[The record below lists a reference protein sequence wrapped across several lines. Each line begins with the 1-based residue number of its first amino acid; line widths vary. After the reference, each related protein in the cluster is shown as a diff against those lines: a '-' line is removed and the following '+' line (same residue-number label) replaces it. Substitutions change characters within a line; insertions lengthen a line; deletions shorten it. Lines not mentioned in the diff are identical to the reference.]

1 MATSDIS
8 RIRSNIQSL
17 NILQALRGVSRDL
30 STHQLRLATGKRINE
45 AGDDPAGLSI
55 ASKLDIRNR
64 NLSQVMDNLGEAKNL
79 IGVAEGGLDKMKDVL
94 SDMSAKILK
103 AASDSIG
110 TTERQAISAQ
120 LVQLTSEINSISSDT
135 SFNGV
140 QLLSA
145 AVTFTFQTGENSQ
158 TSFTSA
164 NYSATALAMTQMSAL
179 TAGTVID
186 STNYAAYLAEITG
199 ALATVNNGLTTVGSL
214 TNRFTVKED
223 VISVAITNTQAAYS
237 RIMDADVAQEQM
249 FVVRDQILQQ
259 TATSVLAQA
268 NVNSQS
274 LLALFR

>member
-1 MATSDIS
+1 MAYSDIS

-17 NILQALRGVSRDL
+17 NILQALQGVSRDL
-30 STHQLRLATGKRINE
+30 ATHQLRLATGKQINE
-45 AGDDPAGLSI
+45 AGDDPAGLTI
-55 ASKLDIRNR
+55 ASKLDIRSR
-64 NLSQVMDNLGEAKNL
+64 NLNQITANLGEAKNL
-79 IGVAEGGLDKMKDVL
+79 IGVAEGGLEKLKDVL

-120 LVQLTSEINSISSDT
+120 LVQLTNEVNSISSDT

-140 QLLSA
+140 SLLNST
-145 AVTFTFQTGENSQ
+145 VTFTFQTGEGSQ
-158 TSFTSA
+158 TAFTSA
-164 NYSATALAMTQMSAL
+164 DYSATALAMTNMAAL
-179 TAGTVID
+179 TAGTVINSSNY
-186 STNYAAYLAEITG
+186 STYLQEVTS
-199 ALATVNNGLTTVGSL
+199 ALSTVTSGLTTVGSL

-223 VISVAITNTQAAYS
+223 VIAVAQTNTQAAYS

-249 FVVRDQILQQ
+249 QVVRDQILQQ

-274 LLALFR
+274 LLALFK

>member
-1 MATSDIS
+1 MAYSDIY

-17 NILQALRGVSRDL
+17 NILQALQSNSRDL
-30 STHQLRLATGKRINE
+30 AMHQLRLATGKQINE
-45 AGDDPAGLSI
+45 AGDDPAGLTI
-55 ASKLDIRNR
+55 ATKLDIRNR
-64 NLSQVMDNLGEAKNL
+64 NLSQITANLGEAKNL
-79 IGVAEGGLDKMKDVL
+79 IGVAEGGLEKMKDVL

-120 LVQLTSEINSISSDT
+120 LVQLTNEINSISSDT

-140 QLLSA
+140 SLLSS
-145 AVTFTFQTGENSQ
+145 AVTFTFQTGEGSQ
-158 TSFTSA
+158 TAFTSA
-164 NYSATALAMTQMSAL
+164 NYSATSLAMTQMAAL
-179 TAGTVID
+179 TAGTVINSANY
-186 STNYAAYLAEITG
+186 STYLQEITT
-199 ALATVNNGLTTVGSL
+199 AISSVTSGLTTVGSL

-223 VISVAITNTQAAYS
+223 VIAVAQTNTQAAYS

>member
-1 MATSDIS
+1 MAYSDIS

-17 NILQALRGVSRDL
+17 NILQALQANSRDL
-30 STHQLRLATGKRINE
+30 ATHQLRLATGKQINE
-45 AGDDPAGLSI
+45 AGDDPAGLTI
-55 ASKLDIRNR
+55 ATKLDIRNR
-64 NLSQVMDNLGEAKNL
+64 NLSQITANLGEAKNL
-79 IGVAEGGLDKMKDVL
+79 IGVAEGGLEKMKDVL

-120 LVQLTSEINSISSDT
+120 LVQLTNEINSISSDT

-140 QLLSA
+140 SLLSST
-145 AVTFTFQTGENSQ
+145 VTFTFQTGEGSQ
-158 TSFTSA
+158 TAFTSA
-164 NYSATALAMTQMSAL
+164 NYSATSLAMTQMAAL
-179 TAGTVID
+179 TSGTVIN
-186 STNYAAYLAEITG
+186 SANYATYLQEVTTAISSVTS
-199 ALATVNNGLTTVGSL
+199 GLTTVGSL

-223 VISVAITNTQAAYS
+223 VIAVAQTNTQAAYS

>member
-1 MATSDIS
+1 MASSDIS

-17 NILQALRGVSRDL
+17 NILNALRSVSRDL
-30 STHQLRLATGKRINE
+30 ATHQLRLATGKRINE
-45 AGDDPAGLSI
+45 AGDDPAGLTI

-64 NLSQVMDNLGEAKNL
+64 NLNQVMDNLGEAKNL
-79 IGVAEGGLDKMKDVL
+79 IGVAEGGLEKLKDVL
-94 SDMSAKILK
+94 SEMSAKILK
-103 AASDSIG
+103 AASDSLG

-120 LVQLTSEINSISSDT
+120 LVQLTNEINSISSDT

-140 QLLSA
+140 SLLSG
-145 AVTFTFQTGENSQ
+145 AVTFTFQTGESSQ
-158 TSFTSA
+158 TAFTSN
-164 NYSATALAMTQMSAL
+164 NYSATALAMTQMAAI
-179 TAGTVID
+179 TAGSVID
-186 STNYAAYLAEITG
+186 SSNYATFLQEVTS
-199 ALATVNNGLTTVGSL
+199 ALGTVNSGLTTVGSL

-223 VISVAITNTQAAYS
+223 VIAVSITNTQAAYS

-259 TATSVLAQA
+259 TATSVLAQS

>member
-1 MATSDIS
+1 MAYSDIS

-30 STHQLRLATGKRINE
+30 GTHQLRLATGKRINE
-45 AGDDPAGLSI
+45 AGDDPAGLTI

-64 NLSQVMDNLGEAKNL
+64 NLNQVMDNLGEAKNL
-79 IGVAEGGLDKMKDVL
+79 IGVAEGGLEKLKDVL

-120 LVQLTSEINSISSDT
+120 LVQLTNEINSISADT

-140 QLLSA
+140 SLLASV
-145 AVTFTFQTGENSQ
+145 VTFTFQTGEGSQ
-158 TSFTSA
+158 TAFTSA
-164 NYSATALAMTQMSAL
+164 NYSATALAMTQMGAL
-179 TAGTVID
+179 TGGTVIN
-186 STNYAAYLAEITG
+186 SSNYATYLQEITS
-199 ALATVNNGLTTVGSL
+199 ALSTVNDGLTTVGSL

-223 VISVAITNTQAAYS
+223 VIAVAITNTEAAYS

-249 FVVRDQILQQ
+249 YVVRDQILQQ
-259 TATSVLAQA
+259 TATSVLAQS

>member
-1 MATSDIS
+1 MAYSDIS

-17 NILQALRGVSRDL
+17 NILQALQANSRDL
-30 STHQLRLATGKRINE
+30 AMHQLRLATGKQINE
-45 AGDDPAGLSI
+45 AGDDPAGLTI
-55 ASKLDIRNR
+55 ATKLDIRNR
-64 NLSQVMDNLGEAKNL
+64 NLSQITANLGEAKNL
-79 IGVAEGGLDKMKDVL
+79 IGVAEGGLEKMKDVL

-110 TTERQAISAQ
+110 TTERQAIAAQ
-120 LVQLTSEINSISSDT
+120 LVQLTNEINSISSDT

-140 QLLSA
+140 SLLSST
-145 AVTFTFQTGENSQ
+145 VTFTFQTGEGSQ
-158 TSFTSA
+158 TAFTSA
-164 NYSATALAMTQMSAL
+164 NYSATSLAMTQMAAL
-179 TAGTVID
+179 TAGTVIN
-186 STNYAAYLAEITG
+186 SANYATYLQEITT
-199 ALATVNNGLTTVGSL
+199 AISSVTSGLTTVGSL

-223 VISVAITNTQAAYS
+223 VIAVAQTNTQAAYS

-249 FVVRDQILQQ
+249 YVVRDQILQQ